1 VRVTKHR
8 PRAVVLL
15 CSVQSGVSQHQSA
28 TDDAATSSNMSVRS
42 AAAAAAAA
50 AAADASD
57 LVHPDTSAS
66 DVQRTRRVNSG
77 SSTDIARLRVVIFAS
92 ASYAAVLL
100 ARQFA
105 ARQM

>member
-50 AAADASD
+50 ADATD

-77 SSTDIARLRVVIFAS
+77 SSTDIVRLRVVIFAS

>member
-1 VRVTKHR
+1 MRVTKHR

-50 AAADASD
+50 DATD

>member
-1 VRVTKHR
+1 
-8 PRAVVLL
+8 VLL

-42 AAAAAAAA
+42 AAAAAAA

>member
-1 VRVTKHR
+1 MRVTKHR

-50 AAADASD
+50 ADATD

>member
-50 AAADASD
+50 AADATD

>member
-1 VRVTKHR
+1 MRVTKHR
-8 PRAVVLL
+8 PRAVVLV

-50 AAADASD
+50 AADATD